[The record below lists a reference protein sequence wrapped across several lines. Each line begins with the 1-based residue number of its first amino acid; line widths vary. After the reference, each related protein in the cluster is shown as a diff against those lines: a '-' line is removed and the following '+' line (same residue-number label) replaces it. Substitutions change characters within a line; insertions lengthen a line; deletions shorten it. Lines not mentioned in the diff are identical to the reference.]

1 VRLVLLDYLR
11 SMRERAELE
20 DMIPRL
26 LRAMH
31 WTILSSPQAG
41 VRQGGVDIAAVGT
54 DPDDGIKRLFLL
66 VIKSGDI
73 GRAVWQGNT
82 QAIRPSLE
90 EIFDSYLPERVPS
103 EYQNLPIKIL
113 LVTGGCL
120 KQEVSSDW
128 AGFTRKHSEPSRQF
142 AFWGGD
148 ELSGLIESHLLNER
162 LFPETCRSAFR
173 KVLALAGTRD
183 GISPHF
189 VALANEL
196 LGTKNS
202 LTISFRGI
210 RTINLSLRILLR
222 WCDDLGNLNEAWLC
236 SERALLLC
244 WEWGRV
250 RKQLNRKAY
259 LVEFSRL
266 YETYL
271 ITCGKYVNKLVPY
284 CLVPDGLSKGMRCS
298 AIEYHLWTQ
307 EVLGRLAV
315 YGLNLMGAVHALGA
329 DKNLEAL
336 KSTAW
341 LIKNV
346 LENHPIAKSPIY
358 DDQSIEVA
366 MALTVLLASDDT
378 QEYAK
383 QLLREII
390 DRIHIS
396 YKYVGCHYPMDT
408 ENFDDLLNLQFGENE
423 SKEEHTRASTLFP
436 ILADFCLIYNQQD
449 AYKELATLVKEVF
462 PHTCLQLWFP
472 DEATDERLYVADAG
486 LESGSSYTCMKLP
499 ETLEELSSEIAAT
512 MAFVWDSNKLSCFEK
527 GMPIMAWLS
536 ARHYRTPPVPLLW
549 RRLIPDTKCE
559 KGEGVAQDTHR
570 KGERINQ

>member
-1 VRLVLLDYLR
+1 MRLVLLDYLR

-73 GRAVWQGNT
+73 GRSAWQGSV

-90 EIFDSYLPERVPS
+90 EILDTYLPARIPS
-103 EYQNLPIKIL
+103 EHKALPVKII
-113 LVTGGCL
+113 LVTGGSI
-120 KQEVSSDW
+120 KQEASDNW
-128 AGFTRKHSEPSRQF
+128 AGFTDKHNVPNLQF

-148 ELSGLIESHLLNER
+148 ELSGLIETHLLNER
-162 LFPETCRSAFR
+162 LFPEACRSAFR

-189 VALANEL
+189 VTLANEL
-196 LGTKNS
+196 IGVKNS
-202 LTISFRGI
+202 LPASFRGI

-222 WCDDLGNLNEAWLC
+222 WCEDLGNLNEAWLC

-250 RKQLNRKAY
+250 RKQLNRKAFQI
-259 LVEFSRL
+259 EFSRI

-271 ITCGKYVNKLVPY
+271 ITCGKYVNKLAPY
-284 CLVPDGLSKGMRCS
+284 CLVSDGLSKGMRCS
-298 AIEYHLWTQ
+298 STEYHLWTQ
-307 EVLGRLAV
+307 EVLGRIAS
-315 YGLNLMGAVHALGA
+315 YGLNLMGSVQGEFSEEKL
-329 DKNLEAL
+329 DNLQNMARLIAHML
-336 KSTAW
+336 K
-341 LIKNV
+341 
-346 LENHPIAKSPIY
+346 NHPIAKSPIY
-358 DDQSIEVA
+358 DDQAIEVA
-366 MALTVLLASDDT
+366 MALTVLLASNDT

-383 QLLREII
+383 QWLKEIL

-396 YKYVGCHYPMDT
+396 YKYAGSHYPIDT

-423 SKEEHTRASTLFP
+423 SKEEHTRASTLLP
-436 ILADFCLIYNQQD
+436 ILADFCLIYGQQD
-449 AYKELATLVKEVF
+449 AYKELITLVKEVF

-472 DEATDERLYVADAG
+472 DEITDEKLYVADAG
-486 LESGSSYTCMKLP
+486 LESGSSYTSMKLP
-499 ETLEELSSEIAAT
+499 ETLAGLSSEITAT
-512 MAFVWDSNKLSCFEK
+512 MAFVWDSNNLSCFQM

-536 ARHYRTPPVPLLW
+536 ARHYRTPPVTLLW
-549 RRLIPDTKCE
+549 RRLIPVITCE
-559 KGEGVAQDTHR
+559 KSEGVSQDTQP
-570 KGERINQ
+570 K